1 MVLFRLARLQTA
13 HVYVLYTRI
22 RPYTRTLRT
31 DTARVMP
38 ALTLYVE
45 AWPLELCAYSLLC

>member
-45 AWPLELCAYSLLC
+45 AWPLELCAN